1 MSLEIRDINGGA
13 GVLIT
18 GKGVVTEKEH
28 VDAIIKH
35 LMQDETKFRKYR
47 YSLSDYTAVT
57 EIVIP
62 TEAIELIATYCER
75 ASKVNPKPVNALAA
89 DQDLIFGLSIMWQLL
104 VEATDW
110 ETMVFRKR
118 EDAEAWITKKVKE
131 KYGIDDVTFG

>member
-18 GKGVVTEKEH
+18 GKGVVTEKEY
-28 VDAIIKH
+28 VDALVKH

-57 EIVIP
+57 EIVLP

-75 ASKVNPKPVNALAA
+75 ASKVNPKPVIALVA
-89 DQDLIFGLSIMWQLL
+89 DQDLI
-104 VEATDW
+104 
-110 ETMVFRKR
+110 
-118 EDAEAWITKKVKE
+118 
-131 KYGIDDVTFG
+131 

>member
-28 VDAIIKH
+28 VDALIKH

-57 EIVIP
+57 EIVLP

-75 ASKVNPKPVNALAA
+75 ASKVNPKPVIALVA
-89 DQDLIFGLSIMWQLL
+89 DQDLI
-104 VEATDW
+104 
-110 ETMVFRKR
+110 
-118 EDAEAWITKKVKE
+118 
-131 KYGIDDVTFG
+131 